1 MQQPYVGNGQFNQQ
15 QSYGTP
21 PAPAANQQMNGA
33 QQTGN
38 QSNTL
43 QASNQLNSQ
52 QPIVITQAGKKKK
65 KTGQKVLNAI
75 IVILAVALIVGIIAL
90 TIMQCKETKK
100 DLDAQ
105 NAAKEAAAKEAAAK
119 ETTETITETQ
129 NEQIKSAEFV
139 HHPKIVDN
147 ANPQL
152 TLDSVNQQQQQT
164 IR

>member
-38 QSNTL
+38 QSNTA

-52 QPIVITQAGKKKK
+52 QPIVITQASKKKK

-105 NAAKEAAAKEAAAK
+105 NAAKEAAAKE
-119 ETTETITETQ
+119 TTETITETQ
-129 NEQIKSAEFV
+129 NGQIKSAEFV
-139 HHPKIVDN
+139 NHPKIVDN

-152 TLDSVNQQQQQT
+152 TLDSINQQQQQT